1 MIRCFLHNRRR
12 VLERLDRVTHVIE
25 HATEENHI
33 EQTNALGAN
42 IHDVDIHVLDLGAE
56 DFTGQQKT
64 LFVAPPGT
72 IPTERIGGQHPRRA
86 ALLRLKRI
94 EAVPGAQIEKR
105 LARQVLRQVEPFELA
120 A

>member
-1 MIRCFLHNRRR
+1 MLLAYRRR
-12 VLERLDRVTHVIE
+12 VLKRPDRVTHVIE
-25 HATEENHI
+25 HAAEENHI
-33 EQTNALGAN
+33 EQANALRTD
-42 IHDVDIHVLDLGAE
+42 IHNVNVHVLDLGAE
-56 DFTGQQKT
+56 DFARQKKT
-64 LFVAPPGT
+64 LFVAPSHT

-94 EAVPGAQIEKR
+94 EAVPGTQIEKR